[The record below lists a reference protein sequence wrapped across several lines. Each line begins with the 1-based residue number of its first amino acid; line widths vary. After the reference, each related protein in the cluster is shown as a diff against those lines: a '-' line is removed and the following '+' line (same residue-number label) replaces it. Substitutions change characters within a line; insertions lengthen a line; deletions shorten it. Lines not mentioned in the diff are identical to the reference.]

1 MNYEQAVAF
10 LGAQERNL
18 RKINNV
24 RFMHKGYEYRL
35 KYEGG
40 FAAFFAIE
48 RREVGK
54 RNFKYYKGFGAYHC
68 WNAQEALKMAMDEIE
83 KTGKVA

>member
-10 LGAQERNL
+10 LRSQGRNL

-24 RFMHKGYEYRL
+24 RFIHKGYEYRL

-40 FAAFFAIE
+40 FAAFVSIE
-48 RREVGK
+48 RREVGR
-54 RNFKYYKGFGAYHC
+54 RNFKYYSGFGAYHC
-68 WNAQEALKMAMDEIE
+68 WNAGEALKMAMDVIE
-83 KTGKVA
+83 GEAA